1 MNTYCECVT
10 EVSSI
15 NAKSTAL
22 NSYCLWWKYEFFCSG
37 IFFYLHPVL
46 NGTKLQNWFTND
58 CHFVLQHLVSVV
70 ADGIYIHNLRDMK
83 LLHVIP
89 AVLPDVPSVC
99 VLSPG
104 MPVLGQDTPSYL
116 AYSDSTEMKIFDIA
130 DLVQSDTLKSIC
142 SLKKWKENIID
153 WNVVYISNW

>member
-1 MNTYCECVT
+1 
-10 EVSSI
+10 
-15 NAKSTAL
+15 
-22 NSYCLWWKYEFFCSG
+22 
-37 IFFYLHPVL
+37 
-46 NGTKLQNWFTND
+46 
-58 CHFVLQHLVSVV
+58 VLQHLVSVV

-142 SLKKWKENIID
+142 SLKK
-153 WNVVYISNW
+153 